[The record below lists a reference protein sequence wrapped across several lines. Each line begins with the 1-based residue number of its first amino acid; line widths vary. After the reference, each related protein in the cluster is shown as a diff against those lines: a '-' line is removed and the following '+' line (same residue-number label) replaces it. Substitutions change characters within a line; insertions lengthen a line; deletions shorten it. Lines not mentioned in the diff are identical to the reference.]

1 MKNYYIISFRE
12 CGSTQDVAKEFIEK
26 GLRDG
31 TVVICEE
38 MSEGRGRKGRKW
50 IAEKGGLWLTLIRS
64 PPSGRG
70 MHLVGL
76 AAGLAVAATIRDL
89 FPQINPCVKWPND
102 VYLNGKK
109 LAGILTEAQ
118 QIGNSLRF
126 LFVGV
131 GVNLNNEAPFPSSIS
146 LKDIVKEEVDT
157 EVFLHRFLER
167 FGKYYDLVLKGLQN
181 ELVNEV
187 KKVSCDIG
195 KYVKIIKE
203 GEVVSGTVLDIGDD
217 GSLILE
223 VDGKTIS
230 VLEGDVTH
238 VRYVST

>member
-1 MKNYYIISFRE
+1 MNNYYIISFRK
-12 CGSTQDVAKEFIEK
+12 CGSTQEVAKEFIEK

-50 IAEKGGLWLTLIRS
+50 IAEKGGLWLTLVRS

-102 VYLNGKK
+102 VYLDGKK

-131 GVNLNNEAPFPSSIS
+131 GVNLNNEAPLPSSIS
-146 LKDIVKEEVDT
+146 LRAFPPSPCRGRVCRPLWRTQRVISSPPGCTLPPKSSSRSPPKDK
-157 EVFLHRFLER
+157 RSA
-167 FGKYYDLVLKGLQN
+167 N
-181 ELVNEV
+181 M
-187 KKVSCDIG
+187 
-195 KYVKIIKE
+195 
-203 GEVVSGTVLDIGDD
+203 
-217 GSLILE
+217 
-223 VDGKTIS
+223 
-230 VLEGDVTH
+230 
-238 VRYVST
+238 